1 MLLGMSNE
9 IISFS
14 PRTAAHEVRAE
25 LIDAVY
31 GPEIPDFEVHKRFV
45 AWSEAAAPNSLRAL
59 RSDLKI
65 VDQFQRAAGRP
76 TLPLSPTH
84 LYMLIEERASIGAA
98 KSSISR
104 LVSSMVRAHSLAQL
118 PPCVD
123 DLVRWKLKQ
132 VRRLDSREVRQAH
145 GLRLKGAVA
154 DVINDDPEGPSL
166 LGILASLPDNP
177 RGIRDRALLTVG
189 YDAGLRRSELV
200 RIQVAHLERL
210 PNNEMALFIPRSKT
224 DQAGEGARAWLSSR
238 AVSALDAWLALT
250 EITEGFVFRSLS
262 YRVGAQEHLTE
273 GTVSRIIKARA
284 AAYLDQLVADEQ
296 ISKGQRDQ
304 LVRSISGHSLR
315 VGCDQDLFAA
325 GVDIGAIMQGL
336 RWTNPKQ
343 PLAYA
348 RHLAPATSKLAAKM
362 RQVR

>member
-1 MLLGMSNE
+1 MSTE
-9 IISFS
+9 IAPVSIN
-14 PRTAAHEVRAE
+14 AAAAEIRSEV
-25 LIDAVY
+25 IDAVY
-31 GPEIPDFEVHKRFV
+31 GPEIPDHEVHKRLV

-59 RSDLKI
+59 RSDLK
-65 VDQFQRAAGRP
+65 VADQFQRTRHRP
-76 TLPLSPTH
+76 TLPLSPTD
-84 LYMLIEERASIGAA
+84 LYMLIEERAATGSA

-104 LVSSMVRAHSLAQL
+104 LVSSMVRIHSLAQL

-132 VRRLDSREVRQAH
+132 VRRADSREVRQAH
-145 GLRLKGAVA
+145 GLRLKGEVA
-154 DVINDDPEGPSL
+154 DVINDQPKGPSL
-166 LGILASLPDNP
+166 LGILASLPDDP
-177 RGIRDRALLTVG
+177 RGVRDRALITVG

-200 RIQVAHLERL
+200 RIKVAHLERL
-210 PNNEMALFIPRSKT
+210 ANNEMSLFIPRSKT

-238 AVSALDAWLALT
+238 AVEALDAWLKLT
-250 EITEGFVFRSLS
+250 EISEGYVFRSLS
-262 YRVGAQEHLTE
+262 YRVSASEHLTE
-273 GTVSRIIKARA
+273 GTVSRILKERA
-284 AAYLDQLVADEQ
+284 AEYLDRLVEDEQ
-296 ISKGQRDQ
+296 ITKDLRDQ

-362 RQVR
+362 RQIR